1 MTALRRVLGPVAA
14 GLLLFGLLALPAVP
28 WAYPDGLL
36 TVPLEWIVVVS
47 GLLLITPSRKITALI
62 CALGTVVLVA
72 LLTLKGADIAMLSAL
87 NRPFNPV
94 VDMFLVSAGLNVLA
108 GSIGQ
113 TAPYLVVA
121 AGVVLLV
128 GIAVLLYLALRS
140 LARQSV
146 SGAGKAATGVLL
158 VGTLGLAAAN
168 FGQGRGFW
176 RLPFSPPGATANV
189 RLATDQVTRGMAAA
203 SDLRRFR
210 VAAADDPYRDE
221 TGLFDMLKG
230 RDVIVL
236 FVESYGRASFDNA
249 LYADTHVPTLQTAQA
264 KLADAGFAMKSGWLN
279 SPTAGGQSWLA
290 HGTLSSGLRTTDQGR
305 YGAMLA
311 SGRQSLFHLAQA
323 SGFRTAAVMPAITLA
338 WPEGLTMGFDTIL
351 AADDLGYAGQPFNWV
366 TMPDQYTLNAFER
379 LLPKDP
385 RPDFLQIALISSHA
399 PWVPIPEMVD
409 WDAVGD
415 GTVFDQ
421 WATTGDPPAVVW
433 KDADRVRDQYRRAI
447 DYALN
452 AATEYAARRADQPL
466 IVLLGDHQAAGF
478 VAGSDNRDVPVHL
491 LGPPDLVEKATA
503 WSWRDGMIPDP
514 MTPAWPMEDFRDRFI
529 ETYSAGYRMKDSM

>member
-14 GLLLFGLLALPAVP
+14 GLLLYALLVLPSVP

-36 TVPLEWIVVVS
+36 TLPLEWIVVVS
-47 GLLLITPSRKITALI
+47 ALLLITPSRRIAALI
-62 CALGTVVLVA
+62 CAVATVVLVA

-113 TAPYLVVA
+113 TAAYLVVA
-121 AGVVLLV
+121 VGVVLLA
-128 GIAVLLYLALRS
+128 GIAALLYMALRH

-146 SGAGKAATGVLL
+146 SGAGKAATAVLL
-158 VGTLGLAAAN
+158 AGALGLAVAD
-168 FGQGRGFW
+168 FGQARGFW
-176 RLPFSPPGATANV
+176 RLPINPPGATANAQ
-189 RLATDQVTRGMAAA
+189 LATDQVTRGMAAA

-221 TGLFDMLKG
+221 TGLFGTLEG

-351 AADDLGYAGQPFNWV
+351 AAADLGYAGQPFNWV
-366 TMPDQYTLNAFER
+366 TMPDQYTLDAFER

-409 WDAVGD
+409 WDTVGD

-447 DYALN
+447 DYALQ
-452 AATEYAARRADQPL
+452 AATEYAARRKDHPL

-491 LGPPDLVEKATA
+491 LGPPDLVEKAAA
-503 WSWRDGMIPDP
+503 WGWRDGMIPDP
-514 MTPAWPMEDFRDRFI
+514 ITPVWPMEDFRDRFI
-529 ETYSAGYRMKDSM
+529 ETYSAGARTKDSM